1 MWHILRA
8 VLLLFPRLVWSYFAW
23 ILPFSRRPEKHPLS
37 QRYARASHL
46 IRKANKAL
54 KVDLVI
60 EGRENIP
67 DEVCCF
73 FSNHLAA
80 ADPLMFFEAL
90 DVPTTFVAKEEVKK
104 FPFVGRI
111 FSGVNGLFLNRSDLR
126 QQLKVMMKV
135 QDSLMKKE
143 INWVIFPEGTRNR
156 DQMATLLDFH
166 HGTFR
171 AAMRA
176 GVPIVPTVSY
186 GCFRLLD
193 KHGNLKKYP
202 TYIKFLKPLY
212 PEDYEG
218 KTTEDIARLVRSM
231 IQKEVSFNMRKID
244 LQRMVDLKVKD
255 YRFNKLY

>member
-1 MWHILRA
+1 MWHLIKT
-8 VLLLFPRLVWSYFAW
+8 VLKLLPRLIASYFGW
-23 ILPFSRRPEKHPLS
+23 MLSYSRHPEKTPIAT
-37 QRYARASHL
+37 RYAKARHL
-46 IRKANKAL
+46 ICKANKAL
-54 KVDLVI
+54 DVDLVV

-90 DVPTTFVAKEEVKK
+90 EIPTTFVAKVEVKK
-104 FPFVGRI
+104 MPLVGRI
-111 FSGVNGLFLNRSDLR
+111 FSGIDGQFLNRKDLK
-126 QQLKVMMKV
+126 QQLRVMMKV
-135 QDSLMKKE
+135 QESLTKKE

-156 DQMATLLDFH
+156 DQMATLLPFH

-176 GVPIVPTVSY
+176 EVPIVPVVSY

-193 KHGNLKKYP
+193 THESLKKYP

-212 PEDYEG
+212 PSDYEG
-218 KTTEDIARLVRSM
+218 KTTEEVADIVRSM
-231 IQKEVSFNMRKID
+231 IQREVSFNMRKID
-244 LQRMVDLKVKD
+244 QQRMIELNPEK